1 MRNALTTSIMSRLT
15 RGALDATLATA
26 RFQVE
31 DGEHSEQFRRLGR
44 PVVYVLWHGRLLP
57 CTWLHR
63 EQGVATI
70 ISRSAD
76 GEIIARIVEQWG
88 YVTVRGSSSR
98 GGGAALRQLVRH
110 VREGRC
116 LGITPDGPRGPRQR
130 MKPGALLAAQLTG
143 APLIPMAAGTRSAWW
158 FEGWDR
164 FLVPKPFANIRVAY
178 GQPVFVPRDADEGT
192 LRRIGEELEC
202 ALNALI
208 LRVDGDAESSC

>member
-31 DGEHSEQFRRLGR
+31 DGEHSEQFRRAGR

-98 GGGAALRQLVRH
+98 GGGSALRQLVRH
-110 VREGRC
+110 VRAGRC

-143 APLIPMAAGTRSAWW
+143 APLIPMAAGTQRAWW

-178 GQPVFVPRDADEGT
+178 GPPIFVPRDADEAT
-192 LRRIGEELEC
+192 LGRIGEELER

-208 LRVDGDAESSC
+208 RRVDGDAGPSS